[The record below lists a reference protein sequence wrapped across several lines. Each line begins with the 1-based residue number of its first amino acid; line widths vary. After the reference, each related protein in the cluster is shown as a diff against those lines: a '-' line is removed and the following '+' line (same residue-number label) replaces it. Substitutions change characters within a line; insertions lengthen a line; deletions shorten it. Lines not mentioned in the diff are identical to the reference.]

1 MNGDAG
7 RSFCADRCSP
17 LSFSSPPCRQTM
29 EDLII
34 QITKA
39 MVAGLMMGL
48 VFGLVAL
55 GLTIIFGVM
64 DIVNFAH
71 GEFLMIGMYAGLLT
85 ATVFH
90 VDPLVG
96 LPVAAVVGTGLGL
109 ACYYGLVRFLL
120 RGPIVAQLFG
130 TFGLMLFLRNLAL
143 MIMGAEPRSLHHG
156 FLVGKSFILG
166 PGIVI
171 ELTKLAAGVLS
182 LAAFAGT
189 WLLLNRTKIGKA
201 LTATALD
208 GQAARYMGIPT
219 EKMNA
224 FAWALGGATVSVAGA
239 LLVNFWPVDP
249 NVGLLFTMI
258 AFTTV
263 ALGGFGSVPG
273 AAFAGL
279 IVGLMINIAP
289 MWDAWVNYLEIQ
301 ALQAGGLHQ
310 FKYSF
315 VYLAYFLI
323 MVFRPRGLFGW
334 KY

>member
-1 MNGDAG
+1 M
-7 RSFCADRCSP
+7 
-17 LSFSSPPCRQTM
+17 
-29 EDLII
+29 
-34 QITKA
+34 TKA
-39 MVAGLMMGL
+39 VVAGLLMGL

-71 GEFLMIGMYAGLLT
+71 GEFLMVGMYAGFLT
-85 ATVFH
+85 ATIFK
-90 VDPLVG
+90 VDPLFG
-96 LPVAAVVGTGLGL
+96 LPVAAVVGYMLGVV
-109 ACYYGLVRFLL
+109 CYYVLIRLLL
-120 RGPIVAQLFG
+120 RGPMVAQLFG

-143 MIMGAEPRSLHHG
+143 MIMVSEPLSVHQG
-156 FLVGKSFILG
+156 VLVGKSFVFG

-182 LAAFAGT
+182 LGAFAAM
-189 WLLLNRTKIGKA
+189 WWMLNRTRVGRA

-208 GQAARYMGIPT
+208 AQAARYMGVPT

-224 FAWALGGATVSVAGA
+224 LAWGLGGSTVTVAGA

-279 IVGLMINIAP
+279 IVGILINLAP
-289 MWDAWVNYLEIQ
+289 IWDACCTFIGSDTLRGVQ
-301 ALQAGGLHQ
+301 LHQ